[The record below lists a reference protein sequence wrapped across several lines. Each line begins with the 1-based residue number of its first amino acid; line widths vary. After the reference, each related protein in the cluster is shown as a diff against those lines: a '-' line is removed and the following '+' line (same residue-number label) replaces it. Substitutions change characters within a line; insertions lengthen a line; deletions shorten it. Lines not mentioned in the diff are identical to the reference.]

1 MKMFLALKVVC
12 LLIVVSLYVSI
23 TTANAENKRN
33 RQMSAVDD
41 AVYDMLV
48 QLTKSSA
55 SQAKVCSTKSVL
67 R

>member
-1 MKMFLALKVVC
+1 MNMFLVLKVVC

-23 TTANAENKRN
+23 TTANVENKRN

-41 AVYDMLV
+41 AV
-48 QLTKSSA
+48 QLTKSEFDVLA

>member
-48 QLTKSSA
+48 NK
-55 SQAKVCSTKSVL
+55 K
-67 R
+67 RI